1 MENQC
6 NDYCHYAVYK
16 PWKFFLRACAGD
28 DFDDRLPYG
37 KYGIIDSP
45 KEDEPM
51 RVEAFSKT
59 YDGHKVLDFEGME
72 LEPGKIYAVIGANGS
87 GKSTFA
93 KCIAGIVT
101 ADKKGPILEKK
112 KTVGYMPQK
121 SYAFSMTVEKNIGL
135 GGSDTVRR
143 QKLMEQLQITHL
155 ANKKGNRLSGGETA
169 RMALARVMMKS
180 FDVMILD
187 EPTAAMDIET
197 SLLSE
202 QLIMDYCKGTNCAL
216 ILVTHSLQQA
226 KRVADQ
232 VLYFYK
238 GKLME
243 SGEKEKVLNA
253 PEKPETKRFIEF
265 YGV

>member
-1 MENQC
+1 
-6 NDYCHYAVYK
+6 
-16 PWKFFLRACAGD
+16 
-28 DFDDRLPYG
+28 
-37 KYGIIDSP
+37 
-45 KEDEPM
+45 M

-59 YDGHKVLDFEGME
+59 YDGRKVLDFEGME

-93 KCIAGIVT
+93 KCIAGIIPT
-101 ADKKGPILEKK
+101 DKKGKILDKNK
-112 KTVGYMPQK
+112 SVGYMPQK
-121 SYAFSMTVEKNIGL
+121 SYAFSMSVEKNIAL
-135 GGSDTVRR
+135 GGDDKVRAK
-143 QKLMEQLQITHL
+143 KLMEQLQITHL
-155 ANKKGNRLSGGETA
+155 AKKKGNRLSGGETA
-169 RMALARVMMKS
+169 RMALARVMMS
-180 FDVMILD
+180 PFDVMILD

-202 QLIMDYCKGTNCAL
+202 KLIMDYCKETNCAL

-226 KRVADQ
+226 KRVADR

-243 SGEKEKVLNA
+243 YGEKDEVLNT
-253 PEKPETKRFIEF
+253 PKKPETKRFLEF

>member
-1 MENQC
+1 
-6 NDYCHYAVYK
+6 
-16 PWKFFLRACAGD
+16 
-28 DFDDRLPYG
+28 
-37 KYGIIDSP
+37 
-45 KEDEPM
+45 M
-51 RVEAFSKT
+51 RVETFSKT
-59 YDGHKVLDFEGME
+59 YEGHCVLNFEGME
-72 LEPGKIYAVIGANGS
+72 LEPGKVYAVIGANGS

-93 KCIAGIVT
+93 KCIAGIIP
-101 ADKKGPILEKK
+101 ADKKGQIIEKK
-112 KTVGYMPQK
+112 ITVGYMPQK
-121 SYAFSMTVEKNIGL
+121 SYAFSMSVEKNIAL
-135 GGSDTVRR
+135 GGDDTKRA

-155 ANKKGNRLSGGETA
+155 AKKKGNRLSGGETA
-169 RMALARVMMKS
+169 RMALARVMMS
-180 FDVMILD
+180 AYDLLILD

-202 QLIMDYCKGTNCAL
+202 NLIMDYCKETNCAL

-243 SGEKEKVLNA
+243 FGEKEEVLNS
-253 PEKPETKRFIEF
+253 PKQSETKRFLEF